1 MEQRD
6 FLQREIEKIGKILS
20 AFRQIL
26 IGGRDN
32 PAITPEEQSEATI
45 EMLLD
50 ATGFNLDEFLSL
62 NLDEGDDYI
71 VNSKGFNIDNIE
83 LLAEC
88 MAESG
93 FSDKS
98 GRSKMYLEKAL
109 QLYQL
114 CNLKSRTYS
123 FIREE
128 NIKRIKDAL

>member
-32 PAITPEEQSEATI
+32 PAIILEEKAEATRD
-45 EMLLD
+45 MLLD

-62 NLDEGDDYI
+62 NTEEADNYI

-109 QLYQL
+109 QLNQL

-123 FIREE
+123 FMREE
-128 NIKRIKDAL
+128 NINKIKDAL

>member
-26 IGGRDN
+26 KGGGDN
-32 PAITPEEQSEATI
+32 TAITLEEQSEATR

-62 NLDEGDDYI
+62 NTGDADDYI

-98 GRSKMYLEKAL
+98 GKSKMYLEKAL
-109 QLYQL
+109 QLYEL
-114 CNLKSRTYS
+114 CNRESKTFS
-123 FIREE
+123 FVREA
-128 NIKRIKDAL
+128 NIKKIKEAM